1 MPRQPLPIGMA
12 QLGCRREPGGL
23 AVDVRDQQLVHSLR
37 EETPRRL
44 AIDVMVE
51 EMLRSSDA
59 VLGAG
64 FCTPDVEH

>member
-1 MPRQPLPIGMA
+1 MPRQPRSRAAGF
-12 QLGCRREPGGL
+12 

-37 EETPRRL
+37 EEPPRRL

-51 EMLRSSDA
+51 EMLRSCDA

-64 FCTPDVEH
+64 FCPPDVEH